1 MDARMKM
8 IAQQE
13 MAAHQHEPSQR
24 AFEAGFS
31 PMESAMLLPPV
42 ATGVLSF
49 LNTPDYLNV
58 RCASRTLRNFIDGNP
73 RFFRNM
79 VFLRTGADS
88 WMDALESEEVNI
100 NTEGHWRQLARIESY
115 RMKVA
120 NLQKERRMRELEK
133 DTIERII
140 SSVSQCS
147 NGLIWDYDLSS
158 TWLVKLVAVEADL
171 SRLPKIVVK
180 KQHFPELMGRH
191 LAQIVRNVPIGR
203 NLASIILDGTGVDT
217 AWLQLVL
224 VKFSSTLRGLSVRDC
239 PNVDW
244 VIFPD
249 WLMASL
255 FYHEPIALK
264 WLRVSNP
271 PTMITAL

>member
-1 MDARMKM
+1 
-8 IAQQE
+8 
-13 MAAHQHEPSQR
+13 
-24 AFEAGFS
+24 
-31 PMESAMLLPPV
+31 
-42 ATGVLSF
+42 
-49 LNTPDYLNV
+49 
-58 RCASRTLRNFIDGNP
+58 
-73 RFFRNM
+73 
-79 VFLRTGADS
+79 
-88 WMDALESEEVNI
+88 
-100 NTEGHWRQLARIESY
+100 LA
-115 RMKVA
+115 
-120 NLQKERRMRELEK
+120 
-133 DTIERII
+133 
-140 SSVSQCS
+140 
-147 NGLIWDYDLSS
+147 
-158 TWLVKLVAVEADL
+158 KLVAVEADL

-203 NLASIILDGTGVDT
+203 NLASIVLDGTGVDT

-271 PTMITAL
+271 